1 MPNETTRPEGG
12 VELALTRGITL
23 IGVLVFVYAGFELIS
38 SPPDPQWI
46 WLGLVT
52 VLVVSRL
59 DIHIP
64 KTCGTITL
72 SDTFVFISLALYGI
86 VPSVVLAGVDAAV
99 YSLQY
104 KDRRRAAPFNLAM
117 VSLSVYASATIANR
131 IFGDFRYSPNGI
143 PISRLAIVL
152 GFVAVLHFVLSAGA
166 AGAINALRQTNNR
179 IRAWSDYVLWSSI
192 SYFVGAVAACLVVEL
207 ISIVSFYGFLIAI
220 PIL

>member
-86 VPSVVLAGVDAAV
+86 VPSVVLAGVDGAVGALHNRETRRLAPLKAAI
-99 YSLQY
+99 
-104 KDRRRAAPFNLAM
+104 K
-117 VSLSVYASATIANR
+117 SLSIFISATIAGR
-131 IFGDFRYSPNGI
+131 AFGVFPYSSSAVP
-143 PISRLAIVL
+143 SSTLVVAL
-152 GFVAVLHFVLSAGA
+152 GLVALLHYLLSAGLS
-166 AGAINALRQTNNR
+166 GALDAIRRTDNR
-179 IRAWSDYVLWSSI
+179 IRAWCENLLWSSI
-192 SYFVGAVAACLVVEL
+192 SYFVGAVAACLIIEL
-207 ISIVSFYGFLIAI
+207 ISIV
-220 PIL
+220 